1 MSEAKYKRCFK
12 AGDLTLSL
20 GGRTLVMG
28 IVNVTPD
35 SFSDG
40 GEVYNLQSAVNRAIQ
55 HETDGADI
63 LDIGGESTRPGSD
76 PVPLE
81 EELRRVIPVI
91 EALQGRVRNPI
102 SIDSCKAEVARQALA
117 AGARI
122 VNDISSGSFD
132 PAIVGVVAEFSAGVV
147 LMHIKGTP
155 RNMQQNPEY
164 GDLVGEIKG
173 FLTDAVSRFEAGGVS
188 RDHILVDPGIGFGK
202 NLSHN
207 LELIRRLREFQ
218 GIAAGVLLGPSRKS
232 FIGTLTGKPVEER
245 LPGSIA
251 AVVAGAMAGADIV
264 RVHDVRPVVEALKVA
279 DAIRMAGA
287 R

>member
-40 GEVYNLQSAVNRAIQ
+40 GEVYDLQSAVNRAIQ

-91 EALQGRVRNPI
+91 EALQGRVRIPI